1 MEIQE
6 FSKVQDTLFIPL
18 TARILISQ
26 RFPEYFYDK
35 RAMNLSYLQQIKK
48 INNKSSEYFPIA
60 SLARYFNMNRYAID
74 FLKLPT

>member
-48 INNKSSEYFPIA
+48 INNKSSEYSSIA
-60 SLARYFNMNRYAID
+60 SVARYFNMDRYVID
-74 FLKLPT
+74 CLKSTT